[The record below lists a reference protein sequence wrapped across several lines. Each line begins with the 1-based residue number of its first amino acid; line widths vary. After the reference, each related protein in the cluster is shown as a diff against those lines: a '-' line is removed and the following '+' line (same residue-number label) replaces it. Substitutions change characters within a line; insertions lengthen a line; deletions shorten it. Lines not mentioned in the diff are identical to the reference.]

1 MQQSNQTESTGIE
14 GDELFVSAALSPVI
28 RYKKKRKAIEQHH
41 RKSKETEPYIE
52 FSDMPPQ
59 VCIGIYR
66 SIFDAGAHSHYDQKM
81 ARIIKKIPP
90 ETRREA

>member
-1 MQQSNQTESTGIE
+1 VPI
-14 GDELFVSAALSPVI
+14 VWH
-28 RYKKKRKAIEQHH
+28 KKKREAIEQHYS
-41 RKSKETEPYIE
+41 KSQDTKPYIE
-52 FSDMPPQ
+52 LSDMPPQ

-81 ARIIKKIPP
+81 ARIIKKFPP